1 MDKVCVF
8 DLDGTLTDTLESL
21 TISVNMTLEEMGL
34 SAITAQQCRLFVGNG
49 ARVLLKKALEVSGD
63 AEADRLEEAMLRYGR
78 IFDQH
83 CTYHV
88 VPYEGIR
95 EMLSEL
101 KEEGYHLAVLSNKPH
116 RQTVSVV
123 ESIFGKD
130 VFELIQGQRNG
141 IPRKPDPTAVLDMLR
156 QFGSS
161 PEQAVYIGD
170 SEVDIATGLAAR
182 MQTIGVTWGFRSKKI
197 LEEAGAKKTAD
208 HPREIVKLIKE

>member
-197 LEEAGAKKTAD
+197 LEEAGVKKTAD
-208 HPREIVKLIKE
+208 HLSN